1 MVLCGYSRGRL
12 LLFDTILN
20 SCVLKYNNSYS
31 YANGTIQLLPERQRI
46 YHPFS
51 LAQSHNLT
59 SHSILVSGSIQF
71 GIYNVDLR
79 KDSYAIQPQYHG
91 HLFTSRVGSENVDL
105 TYRLNASAF
114 LDTRNRSSLV
124 VTDSLGNIAIYHPP
138 L

>member
-1 MVLCGYSRGRL
+1 MWTYGRSP
-12 LLFDTILN
+12 T
-20 SCVLKYNNSYS
+20 
-31 YANGTIQLLPERQRI
+31 
-46 YHPFS
+46 PFNPS
-51 LAQSHNLT
+51 I
-59 SHSILVSGSIQF
+59 HSPQVSSP
-71 GIYNVDLR
+71 R
-79 KDSYAIQPQYHG
+79 YHG